1 MTEQVELERG
11 KTEGHRV
18 GRRITRSRRWWAV
31 VAVSALITHGLAY
44 EFIHFDH
51 SVVGHMPVLVV
62 AVLPATA
69 AGSWPTRPTVGSG
82 GGNPPPS
89 TSSEHGV
96 SAVRSTEAND
106 KLGGRRLT
114 GPMSSP

>member
-1 MTEQVELERG
+1 M
-11 KTEGHRV
+11 
-18 GRRITRSRRWWAV
+18 GRRIIHSRRWWAV
-31 VAVSALITHGLAY
+31 VAVSALLTLGLAY
-44 EFIHFDH
+44 EFIRFDH
-51 SVVGHMPVLVV
+51 AVVGHMPALVV

-69 AGSWPTRPTVGSG
+69 AGSCWPTRPTVGSG
-82 GGNPPPS
+82 DGNPPPS